1 MCFTHSPSKLS
12 NSRTSARGTLV
23 LWITVSVK
31 KSNTLDRQNTATGNK
46 AVELH
51 QHSLSQAN
59 ISKQTEEWRCSSSF
73 EEGNRRCYGLSTQRL
88 ASVAENNREQQ
99 RRTTA
104 HQTTVQ
110 QQVNQ
115 TWSGW
120 TDVAAKNKTGL
131 QTVKQT
137 GGSPNMFRKICPAV
151 MVWNTTSRQKTSK
164 TQHCQIDLCID
175 SQHILSWGNMEGP
188 RALRKKK

>member
-1 MCFTHSPSKLS
+1 MCVCFTHSPSKLS
-12 NSRTSARGTLV
+12 NSRTLPEERWCCGLQWVSKSQTPWTDRTQQQETRQSNY
-23 LWITVSVK
+23 ISTVSH
-31 KSNTLDRQNTATGNK
+31 RQISPSRRRSEDVLFKLFWRRKQAMLRSVDA
-46 AVELH
+46 AVG
-51 QHSLSQAN
+51 Q
-59 ISKQTEEWRCSSSF
+59 CS
-73 EEGNRRCYGLSTQRL
+73 
-88 ASVAENNREQQ
+88 REQQ

-137 GGSPNMFRKICPAV
+137 GGSPNMFRKISPAV

-164 TQHCQIDLCID
+164 TEHCQIDLCID